1 MGGVLPHR
9 CFRPPWVLTWWGITP
24 SDSLTVALLNYA
36 LLTAFGT
43 VSCGSTGA
51 SLPFCQPE
59 SFAGSKFHNLFSDVK
74 QRQGLIR
81 KWPWVLIGVK
91 AMLV

>member
-9 CFRPPWVLTWWGITP
+9 CFRPPWVLTWWGMNP

-43 VSCGSTGA
+43 VSCGSMGHP
-51 SLPFCQPE
+51 SL
-59 SFAGSKFHNLFSDVK
+59 SVNLKDLLTPNSTIYF
-74 QRQGLIR
+74 Q
-81 KWPWVLIGVK
+81 
-91 AMLV
+91 M